1 MENKLIPYLATQ
13 CIDAKSVIVFAPH
26 PDDEVFGCGG
36 AILRHVA
43 AGIPVHVVIVS
54 DGSFG
59 AEGDK
64 KSTVIAKREAESLK
78 AATILGYGEPEFWRL
93 PDRTI
98 AYGEA
103 LIQRIMETIELST
116 ADLIYTPS
124 LLEMHPDHRALA
136 MCVIEAV
143 RRAPS
148 KPQLALY
155 EVGVPLH
162 PNLLLDISDL
172 AERKKLAMECFVS
185 QNQQQRY
192 DLDIAAL
199 NRYRTYTLPAEV
211 TAAEAYILVTAEEL
225 LNDPFKLYQSEHQR
239 QRALGLAL
247 NNTDLPLVSVIIR
260 SMDRHTLSEAL
271 DSVALQ
277 TYANIEIVLVNA
289 KGAEHSALSD
299 WCGNFPMR
307 FIDSSEN
314 LGRSHAANVGLNS
327 AKGDYLI
334 FLDDDDAFN
343 PEHIAGLINVLHQQ
357 PNTQV
362 AYSGVRAQDTEKNL
376 ICLFNY
382 PYEPEKLLITNYIP
396 IHAVLFSRQLIEVNN
411 IRFDTSLDV
420 FEDWDFWLQLSR
432 LTTFIHVDQIS
443 AVYHAQ
449 GDSGVGLTAN
459 KDIQKLGKEQL
470 FDKWRL
476 RWTAKDINNIAQFIV
491 DIEQSTEQLNQSLIV
506 RDHQLHDLNQVLI
519 ARDRQLHDLNQVL
532 VARDHHIHN
541 LKQTIDALFMSSSW
555 RMTAPLRQ
563 SSTKVKS
570 AINVAKLLPNI
581 IRFGGGLKGT
591 INKTHK
597 IYSREG
603 WRGVKRRILFMGGHR
618 ELATIAE
625 KIRPDFALPAVDR
638 NDYTEWVRRYDTLT
652 SADKEKI
659 VLKIDSFKAKP
670 LISVVMPVYNPP
682 ACFLDEA
689 IQSVRNQLYPSWEL
703 CIADDA
709 STNIEVRVVLERHRQ
724 EDSRIK
730 VVYRKTNGHISLASN
745 SAIEL
750 ATGDW
755 IALLDHD
762 DRLPEHALFWVA
774 EAINENPEVGL
785 IYSDEDKIDESN
797 RRYGPYFKCKFN
809 YELLLAQN
817 MVSHL
822 GIYKTSIIRNLGGF
836 RVGYEGSQ
844 DYDLTLRVIEKLTF
858 EQIVHIPRVLYH
870 WRAIAGSTALA
881 PEEKNYTTVAIRKA
895 VTDHLNRMDIGADIM
910 SAPEI
915 PIFNRIRFHCP
926 SPQPLISII
935 IPTRDRI
942 DLLVM
947 CLDALVQKTTYTN
960 YEIIIIDNGSI
971 EEATLQFFDQLPK
984 DRFSIFRDESSFNF
998 SALNNHG
1005 ARLARGEFF
1014 CLMNNDIEILTPN
1027 WLEEMVSF
1035 AIRPDIGCVGARL
1048 WYPEGGLQ
1056 HGGAVLGIG
1065 GICGH
1070 SHKYFQQGNLGYFGR
1085 TSLHQAFSVVTGAC
1099 LLIQR
1104 TIFEEVNGLD
1114 EQLAVAFND
1123 VDFCLRVR
1131 EAGYRNIW
1139 TPYAEMNHHEF
1150 ASRGVDDTSEKQI
1163 NFIKEVEYIK
1173 QRWGDL
1179 LLNDPAYSPNLTL
1192 DYEDFSYA
1200 WPPRVQGI

>member
-172 AERKKLAMECFVS
+172 TEQKKRAMECFVS

-211 TAAEAYILVTAEEL
+211 TAAEAYILVSAEEL

-277 TYANIEIVLVNA
+277 TYANIEIVVVNA

-362 AYSGVRAQDTEKNL
+362 AYSGVRAEDSEKNL

-396 IHAVLFSRQLIEVNN
+396 IHAVLFSRELIKVNN
-411 IRFDTSLDV
+411 IRFDESLDV

-443 AVYHAQ
+443 AIYHAQ
-449 GDSGVGLTAN
+449 GESGVGLAVN
-459 KDIQKLGKEQL
+459 KDLQKKGREQL

-476 RWTAKDINNIAQFIV
+476 LWTARDIDNIAQYAINKEKTA
-491 DIEQSTEQLNQSLIV
+491 DYQNTTLISHDNHIHELNQELGT
-506 RDHQLHDLNQVLI
+506 RDNHIQELNQLL
-519 ARDRQLHDLNQVL
+519 ASRDDYIQELNQL
-532 VARDHHIHN
+532 LASRDDYIQELN
-541 LKQTIDALFMSSSW
+541 QELCSRDNQTADLKQIIEDILRSRSW
-555 RMTAPLRQ
+555 RLTAPLR
-563 SSTKVKS
+563 
-570 AINVAKLLPNI
+570 
-581 IRFGGGLKGT
+581 
-591 INKTHK
+591 
-597 IYSREG
+597 Y
-603 WRGVKRRILFMGGHR
+603 
-618 ELATIAE
+618 
-625 KIRPDFALPAVDR
+625 
-638 NDYTEWVRRYDTLT
+638 
-652 SADKEKI
+652 
-659 VLKIDSFKAKP
+659 SFKK
-670 LISVVMPVYNPP
+670 
-682 ACFLDEA
+682 
-689 IQSVRNQLYPSWEL
+689 RN
-703 CIADDA
+703 
-709 STNIEVRVVLERHRQ
+709 
-724 EDSRIK
+724 
-730 VVYRKTNGHISLASN
+730 
-745 SAIEL
+745 
-750 ATGDW
+750 
-755 IALLDHD
+755 
-762 DRLPEHALFWVA
+762 
-774 EAINENPEVGL
+774 
-785 IYSDEDKIDESN
+785 
-797 RRYGPYFKCKFN
+797 
-809 YELLLAQN
+809 
-817 MVSHL
+817 
-822 GIYKTSIIRNLGGF
+822 
-836 RVGYEGSQ
+836 
-844 DYDLTLRVIEKLTF
+844 
-858 EQIVHIPRVLYH
+858 
-870 WRAIAGSTALA
+870 
-881 PEEKNYTTVAIRKA
+881 
-895 VTDHLNRMDIGADIM
+895 
-910 SAPEI
+910 
-915 PIFNRIRFHCP
+915 
-926 SPQPLISII
+926 
-935 IPTRDRI
+935 
-942 DLLVM
+942 
-947 CLDALVQKTTYTN
+947 
-960 YEIIIIDNGSI
+960 
-971 EEATLQFFDQLPK
+971 
-984 DRFSIFRDESSFNF
+984 
-998 SALNNHG
+998 
-1005 ARLARGEFF
+1005 
-1014 CLMNNDIEILTPN
+1014 
-1027 WLEEMVSF
+1027 
-1035 AIRPDIGCVGARL
+1035 
-1048 WYPEGGLQ
+1048 
-1056 HGGAVLGIG
+1056 
-1065 GICGH
+1065 
-1070 SHKYFQQGNLGYFGR
+1070 
-1085 TSLHQAFSVVTGAC
+1085 
-1099 LLIQR
+1099 
-1104 TIFEEVNGLD
+1104 
-1114 EQLAVAFND
+1114 
-1123 VDFCLRVR
+1123 
-1131 EAGYRNIW
+1131 
-1139 TPYAEMNHHEF
+1139 
-1150 ASRGVDDTSEKQI
+1150 
-1163 NFIKEVEYIK
+1163 
-1173 QRWGDL
+1173 
-1179 LLNDPAYSPNLTL
+1179 
-1192 DYEDFSYA
+1192 
-1200 WPPRVQGI
+1200 